1 MFINDAL
8 NICAFVSA
16 DRTHLCSSLARFYPE
31 KFSQRHSKTRREMC
45 HRNGKPK
52 QPPENKVVDFLSS
65 AEKITKTPKYH
76 ANPFSLKAD
85 TTTDAKHKS
94 GENIRDVQYLHTE
107 GQHEAFCSVTM
118 SRRRVMFLVHCVPRR
133 GKKYN
138 HS

>member
-1 MFINDAL
+1 MCVRERRQNAL
-8 NICAFVSA
+8 VQFTRTILPGKVLATTLQNTTGNVSQKWQ
-16 DRTHLCSSLARFYPE
+16 T
-31 KFSQRHSKTRREMC
+31 KITTR
-45 HRNGKPK
+45 
-52 QPPENKVVDFLSS
+52 NKVVDFLSS